1 VVKPLMWAGSL
12 LTAFGILALAFL
24 GGIHYTSHEKF
35 PRDGEVQITVKEEKI
50 ISIPPVV
57 SGLALAGGLAL
68 MIIAARK

>member
-1 VVKPLMWAGSL
+1 MFAGAL

-35 PRDGEVQITVKEEKI
+35 PRNGEVQVVVKEEKI
-50 ISIPPVV
+50 ITIPPLV

-68 MIIAARK
+68 MIVAARR